1 MPLANRHRTY
11 WRLNVLIVALLLVVW
26 FIFSFGV
33 AFFARQLD
41 FRFFGWPFSFWV
53 AAQGALIVFVLII
66 VVYAWVMN
74 KLDDAIG
81 AHPLPTSEAGEP

>member
-1 MPLANRHRTY
+1 MPLANRYRTY
-11 WRLNVLIVALLLVVW
+11 WRLNVLIVAVLLFVW
-26 FIFSFGV
+26 FVFSFGV

-81 AHPLPTSEAGEP
+81 AHPPADR

>member
-1 MPLANRHRTY
+1 MPLANRYRTY
-11 WRLNVLIVALLLVVW
+11 WRLNVLIVAVLLFVW
-26 FIFSFGV
+26 FVFSFGV

-81 AHPLPTSEAGEP
+81 AQPPADR